1 MAFNNSVKPSK
12 AEVAGPELEEA
23 EFVWPRGD
31 RKCTD
36 VAFLLLFLC
45 FIGGMGYSGY
55 RGVSL
60 GNPRRLLYGTDSW
73 GNVCNQQND
82 VIPGLNMSRTGLDL
96 IDKPYLFYFN
106 EDIFAAVIDANKDN
120 IKTVK
125 ICVPKCPPALVT
137 VSEMQN
143 FAVTSGSGTCVYD
156 IKTADYFGG
165 TLDGLSDCP
174 HLPIKEQSAFLYRC
188 VPRALTQRLDHV
200 FDAVHSLLDA
210 IQEHLV
216 EKGASDIENSW
227 FEMTLLCAL
236 SVVVA
241 VVLTILLQIFAAFI
255 IWLMVI
261 AMVTGGLLA
270 TGLCW
275 YHYHQAKTVLASTSA
290 EARTPEL
297 ERRTN
302 NWLIG
307 AGCVTA
313 ITVIVLL
320 VLLAVRKHITL
331 VVELFRQAG
340 AAVRCMPSLL
350 LLPLMTIILL
360 GASFGG
366 FAFIFLYIETA
377 GIPEID
383 TGTGHVLY
391 RTDRVLSV
399 LQWYH
404 LFGTVWVLQFII
416 ACHKLTV
423 AGAVAIWYFS
433 RDKEALG
440 FPVLSAMS
448 RVVRYHLGS
457 VAFGSFVITFV
468 IVVRM
473 LLSFVENRLRGKT
486 HPVAVFLMKCFK
498 CCLWCFERFIKFL
511 SDNAYI
517 EIAIHGLGFCRA
529 ARQAFHVVLENA
541 FRVAAINSVGD
552 FVLFLGKLATVSIV
566 TVAGLEFIS
575 VRKNVSFVW
584 LPVTLTA
591 IFAYFI
597 ASCFMSVYEM
607 AIDTIFLCFCE
618 DSLMNDGGLKPY
630 FMSIGLQK
638 CISSQVDQTLTSVQ
652 KRQSKGKK
660 SELQMG

>member
-1 MAFNNSVKPSK
+1 MIDLKLLACHFTH
-12 AEVAGPELEEA
+12 
-23 EFVWPRGD
+23 
-31 RKCTD
+31 CT
-36 VAFLLLFLC
+36 VN
-45 FIGGMGYSGY
+45 YN
-55 RGVSL
+55 R
-60 GNPRRLLYGTDSW
+60 
-73 GNVCNQQND
+73 
-82 VIPGLNMSRTGLDL
+82 
-96 IDKPYLFYFN
+96 YLFYFN

-261 AMVTGGLLA
+261 AMV
-270 TGLCW
+270 
-275 YHYHQAKTVLASTSA
+275 
-290 EARTPEL
+290 
-297 ERRTN
+297 
-302 NWLIG
+302 
-307 AGCVTA
+307 
-313 ITVIVLL
+313 IVLL

-433 RDKEALG
+433 SHRQFLLLYD
-440 FPVLSAMS
+440 VIVSWCYC
-448 RVVRYHLGS
+448 RYHLGS

-597 ASCFMSVYEM
+597 ASCFMSVYEVTLKPIVVHVSYKPNVAM